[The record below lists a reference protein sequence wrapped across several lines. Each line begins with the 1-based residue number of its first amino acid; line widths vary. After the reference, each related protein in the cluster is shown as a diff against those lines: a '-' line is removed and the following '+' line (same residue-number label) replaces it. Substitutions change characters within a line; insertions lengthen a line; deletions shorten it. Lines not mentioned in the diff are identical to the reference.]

1 MRDTIRGGR
10 GAGGVITSCLMIS
23 VMKWWRL
30 CWCLLY
36 GYSLRGASIF
46 CAVFYVAVQIFKAK
60 KNLSRKRMKMFTL
73 MGAFGGWLCQPLHP
87 CVLKFKISQKK

>member
-1 MRDTIRGGR
+1 METPSGVGG
-10 GAGGVITSCLMIS
+10 GEGVVITSCLMTS

-60 KNLSRKRMKMFTL
+60 KKTSLEK
-73 MGAFGGWLCQPLHP
+73 G
-87 CVLKFKISQKK
+87 